1 MASSNK
7 VTVTIYGKEYII
19 NGAKPRDYIIKIADY
34 VNEIMV
40 NIAKDMG
47 GGTPADVAVLAALNA
62 ADDYYSYMSKHDES
76 DKEKEQMQ
84 KDIEHY
90 TQMWEEAKKNFLQYK
105 TETQSALNKKDKL
118 QQKLNEIAIE
128 NDNLLKATVSKDS
141 KIEELDEKIS
151 TLNQKL
157 KSKDESGAI
166 VDEQHQ
172 KLEDTYKELE
182 GNYFELQMENIQLK
196 GEVER
201 IKKQME

>member
-19 NGAKPRDYIIKIADY
+19 NGAKPRDYIIKIADH
-34 VNEIMV
+34 VNEVMTK
-40 NIAKDMG
+40 IAGDMG
-47 GGTPADVAVLAALNA
+47 GGAPSDVAVLAALNA
-62 ADDYYSYMSKHDES
+62 ADDYYSYMNRHDES

-90 TQMWEEAKKNFLQYK
+90 TRMWEEAKKNFLQYK
-105 TETQSALNKKDKL
+105 TETKSALEKKDKL

-128 NDNLLKATVSKDS
+128 NDNLLKATIAKDS
-141 KIEELDEKIS
+141 KIEELEDKIS
-151 TLNQKL
+151 ALNLKL